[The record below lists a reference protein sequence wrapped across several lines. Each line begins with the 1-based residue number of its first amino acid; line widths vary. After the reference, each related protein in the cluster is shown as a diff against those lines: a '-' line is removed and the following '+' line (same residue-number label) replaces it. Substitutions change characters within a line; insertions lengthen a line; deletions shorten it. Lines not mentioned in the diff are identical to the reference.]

1 MKAIF
6 LWAAAVGAAASVSA
20 CSTFGGGRAE
30 TQTGT
35 QVYRSH
41 LGQPIARSQIA
52 VEAFNAADANSPEFR
67 TYSTAVAQELRRLG
81 WTVVDTAGQSEQVA
95 LVDVSQGSA
104 SRMGIGGSAP
114 AAPTSGA
121 TSTGVA
127 TSLEVRIKRRSDGTV
142 FWEGQA
148 VDEGR
153 GSGSAGERTAAVQ
166 RLATA
171 LFRDFPGESG
181 RTIRAR

>member
-6 LWAAAVGAAASVSA
+6 LWAGAVAVAASLSG
-20 CSTFGGGRAE
+20 CSTLRGGGVE
-30 TQTGT
+30 TQGGT
-35 QVYRSH
+35 QIYRSH

-52 VEAFNAADANSPEFR
+52 VEAFEPADANSPDFR
-67 TYSTAVAQELRRLG
+67 THSAAVAQELRRLG
-81 WTVVDTAGQSEQVA
+81 WTVVNTVGQSEQVA

-104 SRMGIGGSAP
+104 SRMGIGANAA
-114 AAPTSGA
+114 AAPGIASSG
-121 TSTGVA
+121 GVA
-127 TSLEVRIKRRSDGTV
+127 TRLDVRIKRRSDGTV

-148 VDEGR
+148 IDEGR
-153 GSGSAGERTAAVQ
+153 GSGSAGERSAAVQ

-171 LFRDFPGESG
+171 LFQDFPGESG